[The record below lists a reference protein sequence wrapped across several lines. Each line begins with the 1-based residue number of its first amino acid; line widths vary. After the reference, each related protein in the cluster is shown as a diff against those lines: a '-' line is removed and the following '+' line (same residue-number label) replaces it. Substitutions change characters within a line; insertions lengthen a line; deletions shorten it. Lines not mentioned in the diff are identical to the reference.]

1 MTSLSVLVAGGCGYI
16 GTHMV
21 KALLAAGHRVVTVD
35 NLSTG
40 HRELLPGGRL
50 VEGDIG
56 DPVLLE
62 RVLGAERFDAAMHF
76 AACIEVGE
84 SVANPLKYYR
94 NNVAGTLSLLEALER
109 HGVDKV
115 IFSSSAAVYGEPEST
130 PIREDHPC
138 RPTSPYGQ
146 SKLMVETILA
156 DCARAHGLRSMAL
169 RYFNAA
175 GADPSGLLGERH
187 HPESHLIPLVLEVA
201 AGRRERIAIFG
212 TDHATAD
219 GTCVRDYVHVN
230 DLAAAHLLALEAL
243 AAGAPAAAYNL
254 GNSRGYSVREVIAA
268 ARRVTGRAIPSV
280 EAPPRLGD
288 PATLVAASDKARRE
302 LGWQPT
308 YETLP
313 AIIASA
319 WKWHGASR
327 QGLADS

>member
-1 MTSLSVLVAGGCGYI
+1 VLVAGGCGYI

-56 DPVLLE
+56 DPALLE
-62 RVLGAERFDAAMHF
+62 RVLAGERFDAAMHF
-76 AACIEVGE
+76 AAAIEVGE
-84 SVANPLKYYR
+84 SVQAPLKYYR
-94 NNVAGTLSLLEALER
+94 NNVAATLTLVEALVR
-109 HGVDKV
+109 HGVDKL
-115 IFSSSAAVYGEPEST
+115 IFSSSAAVYGEPETT

-138 RPTSPYGQ
+138 RPTSPYGHT
-146 SKLMVETILA
+146 KRMVETILA

-175 GADPSGLLGERH
+175 GADPSGALGERH

-212 TDHATAD
+212 TRHPTPD
-219 GTCVRDYVHVN
+219 GTCVRDYIHVN

-243 AAGAPAAAYNL
+243 AGGAPSTAYNL
-254 GNSRGYSVREVIAA
+254 GNSRGHSVREVIEA
-268 ARRVTGRAIPSV
+268 ARRVTGRPIPAV
-280 EAPPRLGD
+280 EAPPRPGD
-288 PATLVAASDKARRE
+288 PAILVAASDKARRE
-302 LGWQPT
+302 LGWRPAC
-308 YETLP
+308 ETLP

-319 WKWHGASR
+319 WKWHGAPR
-327 QGLADS
+327 PGEPQFQ